1 VKHVFIVISAMLL
14 AGCQSMSSTSE
25 SSIWFKVKPGSRLVL
40 NKALEIPSGQAHIK
54 LQQGALTEVVDEYTV
69 NCSFEVKNPG
79 PQTINPDTFLI
90 TNVSSQREW
99 ISQPDT
105 MDFYMVFRL
114 QSAQHADVEKLV
126 CGYWDGPLSGKPVTV
141 KHVKQALGEYVTFEF
156 AD

>member
-25 SSIWFKVKPGSRLVL
+25 SSIWFRVKPGSKLVL
-40 NKALEIPSGQAHIK
+40 NRALEIPSGQAHIK
-54 LQQGALTEVVDEYTV
+54 LQQGAVTGGVDEYTI

-90 TNVSSQREW
+90 HNVSSQREW
-99 ISQPDT
+99 VSQPDT

-114 QSAQHADVEKLV
+114 QSTQQADVEKLF

-141 KHVKQALGEYVTFEF
+141 EDVKQALGEYMTFEF
-156 AD
+156 AQ